1 MAFEMKPFNNSIFDV
16 NPSDFF
22 KDFGRQFFDQFPSQN
37 IKTDITELEDA
48 YELEVELPGMDK
60 ENIQLQFDNN
70 ILTIAGKQTVE
81 NEAQDDEGHV
91 IQRERSYSNVSRQ
104 FSFNNIDKDN
114 ITASYNNGMLH
125 VKLHKSQQEDTSS
138 NIQID

>member
-1 MAFEMKPFNNSIFDV
+1 MAFEMKPFNNSFFDV

-37 IKTDITELEDA
+37 IKTDIKELDDA
-48 YELEVELPGMDK
+48 YEVEAELPGMDK
-60 ENIQLQFDNN
+60 DNIQLQFDNN

-81 NEAQDDEGHV
+81 NEEQDDEGRV

>member
-1 MAFEMKPFNNSIFDV
+1 MAFEMKPFNNSFFDV

-37 IKTDITELEDA
+37 IKTDITELDDA
-48 YELEVELPGMDK
+48 YEVEAELPGMDK
-60 ENIQLQFDNN
+60 DNIQLQFDNN
-70 ILTIAGKQTVE
+70 ILTIAEKQTVE
-81 NEAQDDEGHV
+81 NEEQDDEGRV

-104 FSFNNIDKDN
+104 FSFNNLDTDN
-114 ITASYNNGMLH
+114 IIASYNNGMLH
-125 VKLHKSQQEDTSS
+125 VKLPKSQQKDTSS

>member
-1 MAFEMKPFNNSIFDV
+1 MAFEMKPFNNSFFDV

-37 IKTDITELEDA
+37 IKTDIKELDDA
-48 YELEVELPGMDK
+48 YEVEAELPGMDK
-60 ENIQLQFDNN
+60 DNIQLQFDNN
-70 ILTIAGKQTVE
+70 ILTIVGKQTVE
-81 NEAQDDEGHV
+81 NEEQDDEGRV

-125 VKLHKSQQEDTSS
+125 VKLPKSQQEDTNS

>member
-1 MAFEMKPFNNSIFDV
+1 MAFEMKPFNNSFFDV

-37 IKTDITELEDA
+37 IKTDITELDDA
-48 YELEVELPGMDK
+48 YEVEAELPGMDK
-60 ENIQLQFDNN
+60 ENIQLQFDNS

-81 NEAQDDEGHV
+81 NEEQDDEGRV

-104 FSFNNIDKDN
+104 FSFNNINKDN

-125 VKLHKSQQEDTSS
+125 VKLPKSQQEDTSS

>member
-1 MAFEMKPFNNSIFDV
+1 MAFEMKPFNNSFFDV

-37 IKTDITELEDA
+37 IKTDITELDDA
-48 YELEVELPGMDK
+48 YEVEAELPGMDK
-60 ENIQLQFDNN
+60 DNIQLQFDNN

-81 NEAQDDEGHV
+81 NEEQDDEGRV

-114 ITASYNNGMLH
+114 IIASYNNGMLH
-125 VKLHKSQQEDTSS
+125 VKLPKSQQKDTSS

>member
-1 MAFEMKPFNNSIFDV
+1 MAFEMKPFNNSFFDV

-37 IKTDITELEDA
+37 IKTDITELDDA
-48 YELEVELPGMDK
+48 YEVEAELPGMDK

-70 ILTIAGKQTVE
+70 ILTIAGIQTVE
-81 NEAQDDEGHV
+81 NVEQDDEGRV
-91 IQRERSYSNVSRQ
+91 IQRERSDSNVSRQ

-125 VKLHKSQQEDTSS
+125 VKLPKTQQEGKSS
-138 NIQID
+138 NIHID

>member
-1 MAFEMKPFNNSIFDV
+1 MAFEMKPFNNSFFDV

-37 IKTDITELEDA
+37 IKTDIKELDDA
-48 YELEVELPGMDK
+48 YEVEAELPGMDND
-60 ENIQLQFDNN
+60 NIQLQFDNN

-81 NEAQDDEGHV
+81 NKEQDDEGRV

-125 VKLHKSQQEDTSS
+125 VKLPKSQQKDTSS

>member
-22 KDFGRQFFDQFPSQN
+22 KDFGHQFFDQFPSQN

-48 YELEVELPGMDK
+48 YELEAELPGMDK

-70 ILTIAGKQTVE
+70 ILTIVGKQTVE

-91 IQRERSYSNVSRQ
+91 IQRERSYSNVS
-104 FSFNNIDKDN
+104 
-114 ITASYNNGMLH
+114 
-125 VKLHKSQQEDTSS
+125 
-138 NIQID
+138 

>member
-1 MAFEMKPFNNSIFDV
+1 MAFEMKPFNNSFFDV

-37 IKTDITELEDA
+37 IKTDIKELDDA
-48 YELEVELPGMDK
+48 YEVEAELPGMDK
-60 ENIQLQFDNN
+60 DNIQLQFDNN

-81 NEAQDDEGHV
+81 NEEQDDEGRV

-125 VKLHKSQQEDTSS
+125 VKLPKSQQEDTNS

>member
-1 MAFEMKPFNNSIFDV
+1 MAFEMKPFNNSFFDV

-37 IKTDITELEDA
+37 IKTDIKELDDA
-48 YELEVELPGMDK
+48 YEVEAELPGMDK
-60 ENIQLQFDNN
+60 DNIQLQFDNN

-81 NEAQDDEGHV
+81 NEEQDDEGRV
-91 IQRERSYSNVSRQ
+91 IKRERSYSNVSRQ

>member
-1 MAFEMKPFNNSIFDV
+1 MAFEMKPFNNSFFDV

-37 IKTDITELEDA
+37 IKTDIKELDDA
-48 YELEVELPGMDK
+48 YEVEAELPGMDK
-60 ENIQLQFDNN
+60 DNIQLQFDNN

-81 NEAQDDEGHV
+81 NEEQDDEGRV

-125 VKLHKSQQEDTSS
+125 VKLPKSQQKDTSS

>member
-1 MAFEMKPFNNSIFDV
+1 
-16 NPSDFF
+16 
-22 KDFGRQFFDQFPSQN
+22 
-37 IKTDITELEDA
+37 
-48 YELEVELPGMDK
+48 MDK
-60 ENIQLQFDNN
+60 DNIQLQFDNN

-81 NEAQDDEGHV
+81 NEEHDDAGRV

-125 VKLHKSQQEDTSS
+125 VKLPKTQQEDTSS